1 MDAFSTL
8 PELFEFVSSEY
19 ASDDFL
25 NKRVGK
31 SWKRLSVEGFAK
43 ATRRLALG
51 LHDLGVRRGESVAIL
66 AQSSPE
72 WIVVDLAIM
81 ICGGVTVPVFKKI
94 SPESLEFELS
104 DAAVRFLFL
113 GDSEEQAFV
122 REHGKTLEKIIAF
135 NEDDPGLDPSFFR
148 KLIARGAAMEEA
160 EPGRIIRMISRVKP
174 EDIASVVYTSGST
187 GLPKGVE
194 LTQGNIVSQ
203 VLAAAEIFPMMR
215 DQDIALSALPLA
227 HVFERM
233 VVYFDLSR
241 GVPVWFAD
249 NVANLGELM
258 LEVRPTVM
266 TVVPRI
272 LEKVHAK
279 IKERVDEE
287 KGLEGLIARAAFRRA
302 ESRKGPNPLAAPLD
316 RIYEKLVYS
325 KFAAAFGG
333 RLKYLICGASAL
345 SLRIARFVENLG
357 APLYEGYGLTEAA
370 PVLAVNGPGASRT
383 GSVGKPYPGVSV
395 RISDEGEI
403 LAKGPNVMRGYHNN
417 PEATRA
423 VIDEERGERWL
434 RTGDLGIIDADGFL
448 TITGR
453 KKELFKKSTGEYVPP
468 IPIEQA
474 ISRYELVDAAM
485 VIADGREMTTCL
497 VFPDFEKLP
506 AFKARHGFA
515 KLADRDFLESQWL
528 KDDLGNFIEG
538 VNSHLHHCE
547 KVRKFAI
554 IESPVS
560 VEGGELTPTLK
571 IRRSIIEKKYKAV
584 IDGLYEG
591 K

>member
-113 GDSEEQAFV
+113 GDSEELGLRPRA
-122 REHGKTLEKIIAF
+122 REETQKIIAF

-160 EPGRIIRMISRVKP
+160 EPGRITRMISRVKP

-203 VLAAAEIFPMMR
+203 VLAAAEIFPMTH
-215 DQDIALSALPLA
+215 DEDIALSTLPLA

-241 GVPVWFAD
+241 GVPVYFVD

-279 IKERVDEE
+279 IKARVDEE
-287 KGLEGLIARAAFRRA
+287 KGAQGLVARAAFRRA
-302 ESRKGPNPLAAPLD
+302 ESKKGPNPFAAPLD
-316 RIYEKLVYS
+316 LLYRKLVYS
-325 KFAAAFGG
+325 KFSAAFGG
-333 RLKYLICGASAL
+333 RLRYLICGASAL
-345 SLRIARFVENLG
+345 SLRIARFVENIG

-370 PVLAVNGPGASRT
+370 PVLAVNGPGAHRT
-383 GSVGKPYPGVSV
+383 GSVGKPYPGVGV
-395 RISDEGEI
+395 RISEEGEI
-403 LAKGPNVMRGYHNN
+403 LAKGPNVMRGYHND
-417 PEATRA
+417 PEATHA
-423 VIDEERGERWL
+423 VIDAEFWL
-434 RTGDLGIIDADGFL
+434 HTGDLGSFDDRRLSDDHGE
-448 TITGR
+448 
-453 KKELFKKSTGEYVPP
+453 KEGAVQE
-468 IPIEQA
+468 
-474 ISRYELVDAAM
+474 VDRRVRASDPHRAGHLA
-485 VIADGREMTTCL
+485 VRARRRGHGDRRRPRG
-497 VFPDFEKLP
+497 DHLP
-506 AFKARHGFA
+506 R
-515 KLADRDFLESQWL
+515 L
-528 KDDLGNFIEG
+528 
-538 VNSHLHHCE
+538 
-547 KVRKFAI
+547 
-554 IESPVS
+554 P
-560 VEGGELTPTLK
+560 
-571 IRRSIIEKKYKAV
+571 
-584 IDGLYEG
+584 
-591 K
+591 

>member
-8 PELFEFVSSEY
+8 PELFDLVSSKY
-19 ASDDFL
+19 SNDGFL
-25 NKRVGK
+25 NKRVGT
-31 SWKRLSVEGFAK
+31 SWKRLSVDAFAK
-43 ATRRLALG
+43 TVRCLALG
-51 LHDLGVRRGESVAIL
+51 LSDLGVRRGESVAIL

-72 WIVVDLAIM
+72 WLVVDLAIM
-81 ICGGVTVPVFKKI
+81 ICGGVTVPIFKKI

-104 DAAVRFLFL
+104 DAAVRFLFI
-113 GDSEEQAFV
+113 GDSEELGFV
-122 REHGKTLEKIIAF
+122 REHGNKLQRIIGF
-135 NEDDPGLDPSFFR
+135 NEDDPGLDPSFYR
-148 KLIARGAAMEEA
+148 ELLARGRAMGEA
-160 EPGRIIRMISRVKP
+160 EPTRIAQLISRVRP
-174 EDIASVVYTSGST
+174 EDIASIVYTSGST

-203 VLAAAEIFPMMR
+203 VRAAAERFPMTH
-215 DQDIALSALPLA
+215 DEDIALSALPLA

-241 GVPVWFAD
+241 GVPVYFVD

-258 LEVRPTVM
+258 LEVKPTVM

-279 IKERVDEE
+279 IKARVDEE
-287 KGLEGLIARAAFRRA
+287 KGAQGLIARAAFRRA
-302 ESRKGPNPLAAPLD
+302 ESKTGPNPLAAPLD
-316 RIYEKLVYS
+316 SLYEKLVYS
-325 KFAAAFGG
+325 KFSAAFGG

-345 SLRIARFVENLG
+345 PLRIARFVENIG

-383 GSVGKPYPGVSV
+383 GTVGKSYPGVSV

-403 LAKGPNVMRGYHNN
+403 LAQGPNVMRGYHND
-417 PEATRA
+417 PQATRA
-423 VIDEERGERWL
+423 VIDDAGGERWL
-434 RTGDLGIIDADGFL
+434 RTGDLGTIDADGFL

-485 VIADGREMTTCL
+485 VIADGREVTTCL

-515 KLADRDFLESQWL
+515 QLADRDFLESRWL
-528 KDDLGNFIEG
+528 KEDLGI
-538 VNSHLHHCE
+538 SSRASTATSTTARRCASSRSS
-547 KVRKFAI
+547 KAR
-554 IESPVS
+554 SPWRAAS
-560 VEGGELTPTLK
+560 LRP
-571 IRRSIIEKKYKAV
+571 R
-584 IDGLYEG
+584 
-591 K
+591 